1 MKKLLFMF
9 ALLIG
14 AVSASAQIA
23 TQNSNALDNISAGAT
38 VGVSTPLDF
47 NSMFPL
53 NPNLGLKFQKDFTTA
68 FGVQLEGLAILNDN
82 HFTDIKTAVKA
93 TNVDLN
99 GVFNLTNIFNGYRG
113 TPRFF
118 EVSTVTGIG
127 WLHTWTTGNNFLSA
141 KTGLD
146 LAFNLGKKK
155 ANSIVLTPAVYWNL
169 HKFGDIQFDKRG
181 SQLALNVTF
190 VHHFKNSNGT
200 HHFKTWDIGAMNA
213 EINRLQGALDECQRQ
228 HPIDTVV
235 TQVVVEKPIFRV
247 VEKSNEWIAEF
258 AFNSAELTDDAKAVL
273 NTIGQDGIVDVFGY
287 ASPEG
292 SEAYNKELSQRR
304 ANAVAE
310 YLKARG
316 LRVNKAIGEGVKLN
330 RLAIVKPTT
339 AQ

>member
-1 MKKLLFMF
+1 MKRLLFMF
-9 ALLIG
+9 ALMLG
-14 AVSASAQIA
+14 MVSASAQIA
-23 TQNSNALDNISAGAT
+23 TQNSNALDNLSAGVT
-38 VGVSTPLDF
+38 VGASTPLDF
-47 NSMFPL
+47 NSVFPL
-53 NPNLGLKFQKDFTTA
+53 NTNVGLKFQKDFTTV
-68 FGVQLEGLAILNDN
+68 FGVQLEGLAVLNDN
-82 HFTDIKTAVKA
+82 HFSDLKTVVKA
-93 TNVDLN
+93 TNVGLN
-99 GVFNLTNIFNGYRG
+99 GVFNLSNIFGGYKG
-113 TPRFF
+113 VPRFF
-118 EVSTVTGIG
+118 EVSTVTGAG
-127 WLHTWTTGNNFLSA
+127 WLHRWNTGCNYLTA
-141 KTGLD
+141 KTGID

-155 ANSIVLTPAVYWNL
+155 ANSIVITPAVYWNL

-181 SQLALNVTF
+181 SQLALNVSF
-190 VHHFKNSNGT
+190 IHHFKNSNGT
-200 HHFKTWDIGAMNA
+200 HHFKTWDIGAMND
-213 EINRLQGALDECQRQ
+213 EINYLRGALDECQKQ
-228 HPIDTVV
+228 HPVDTVA
-235 TQVVVEKPIFRV
+235 TQVVVEKPILRI
-247 VEKSNEWIAEF
+247 VEKSNEWIVEF